1 MPGQCRLPR
10 LQIDPILMRKI
21 LCDHGAVESHET
33 ASIRKVGEKS
43 SDIAVANENL
53 GTACNSRQ
61 IERIEQVVRP
71 IPTTGTDD
79 GTDIVPLEHF
89 LQFVRPPLMGT
100 GKIWIPL
107 ENGIEVE
114 GFVSKFA

>member
-10 LQIDPILMRKI
+10 LQIDTILMRKI
-21 LCDHGAVESHET
+21 LCDHGAMKSDET
-33 ASIRKVGEKS
+33 ARICKVGEKS
-43 SDIAVANENL
+43 SDITVANENL
-53 GTACNSRQ
+53 GMECNFLQ

-89 LQFVRPPLMGT
+89 LQFVRRPLMVT
-100 GKIWIPL
+100 VNMCISF
-107 ENGIEVE
+107 ENGIVVE
-114 GFVSKFA
+114 GVEY